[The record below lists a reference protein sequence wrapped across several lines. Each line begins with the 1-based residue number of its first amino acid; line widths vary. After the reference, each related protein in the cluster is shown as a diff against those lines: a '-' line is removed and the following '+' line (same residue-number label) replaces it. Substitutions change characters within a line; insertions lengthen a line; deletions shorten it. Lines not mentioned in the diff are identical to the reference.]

1 MQPLDYLGLPFR
13 CYRCHELGHLANNCS
28 LSFKKISSSKSWRV
42 KKDWN
47 QPHAKAGISVETLD
61 SWKAKPVEIQSIIKV
76 GSPEDENLDVPSV
89 SQDLDPLANLKQ
101 ICFANSRDENLL
113 CIPSSEAFV
122 PPIPISSLKD
132 LGFVSPC
139 KALISKGYFLR
150 SSTKPLQEISRTI
163 DKVEFS
169 ELEEG
174 LIGDS
179 LLMHSAGRGAGAL
192 RAAALSQVPL

>member
-1 MQPLDYLGLPFR
+1 MRSVRL
-13 CYRCHELGHLANNCS
+13 
-28 LSFKKISSSKSWRV
+28 SKSL
-42 KKDWN
+42 KF
-47 QPHAKAGISVETLD
+47 QQE
-61 SWKAKPVEIQSIIKV
+61 EIQIKV

-113 CIPSSEAFV
+113 CLPSSEAFV
-122 PPIPISSLKD
+122 PSIPISSLKD

-150 SSTKPLQEISRTI
+150 SSTKPFQEISRTII

-192 RAAALSQVPL
+192 RASALSQVPL

>member
-1 MQPLDYLGLPFR
+1 M
-13 CYRCHELGHLANNCS
+13 EN
-28 LSFKKISSSKSWRV
+28 
-42 KKDWN
+42 
-47 QPHAKAGISVETLD
+47 LD

-89 SQDLDPLANLKQ
+89 LQDLDPLANLKQ

-113 CIPSSEAFV
+113 CLPSSEAFV
-122 PPIPISSLKD
+122 PSIPISSLKD
-132 LGFVSPC
+132 LGFFSPC

-150 SSTKPLQEISRTI
+150 SSTKPLQEISRSM
-163 DKVEFS
+163 DKVVFS

-192 RAAALSQVPL
+192 RASALSQVPF